1 MPINTGFL
9 EFFYLRTVNVRN
21 KITYFVPPKFFTN
34 KDILFTKGMK
44 KYNHTK
50 TWVLIF
56 FILCSLATNGQ
67 KKISP
72 IDTLQNIRLRE
83 VVVTATQPD
92 APGTSSMIG
101 QDAIRHIQAT
111 DLSDLSQLLPGV
123 LTRNPDLNTPAVFT
137 IRSATYENTTNALG
151 TAILVDGMRMNNN
164 MNMQQMGLEG
174 QGSLFNSSV
183 LSGFDVRSISPA
195 SIESIEVIRGVPSA
209 RYGDA
214 TSGVVL
220 VNSKAGLQPYTV
232 GLRFTATEKLAS
244 ISKGMAVGTHGN
256 ILHLGADYAYS
267 SQDPRLPEQAFQRVG
282 VQIAH
287 AKDFASAS
295 LRINLRGYWMQDKGG
310 KGRNTIDGEYQK
322 AVSRG
327 LSFSANGQ
335 WNLNRSWITN
345 LEYHAGLTF
354 DYQKNE
360 SSAYYSGTQQITTYT
375 RLPGEQ
381 GAFFLAPNYFS
392 DLSVE
397 GKPIHANASLT
408 ANLRNKLYNN
418 VYNHFMLGVEV
429 DTEGNRGKGIQFDP
443 LRPPLEMIQIRTRS
457 FRSIPFVYNY
467 TAFAEDK
474 ITFRT
479 GRMRTELQAGVRI
492 TQLQTEALHY
502 APTVDP
508 RINLRQI
515 LVESEEDTKLK
526 HLSIRAGWGL
536 MHKMPVLAYLYPD
549 KSYIDKN
556 SFTYNDMEN
565 NERLAVVHTF
575 VTDRTFNSE
584 LRLPVNRKFE
594 LGFNL
599 RIGQMTADVVW
610 FREHLRNGFCTTEQ
624 AEPFSYRRYDPLLGK
639 GEHPELTSNGVVN
652 NGQPLPSTTHT
663 TFATY
668 TLPEN
673 GIDQLK
679 QGIEYTLDM
688 GRWNLL
694 HTSFLISGSYLNL
707 HEKNTVLSAVHP
719 QVELNGKPY
728 PYVGIYEA
736 DHFATNLRIWQQF
749 STRFQFIT
757 QLPRIGLVTTLT
769 LQAVWMDKQRRGMES
784 NYNNSV
790 YLIDNNG
797 NRVDGDPMTDTKHRK
812 RLNPV
817 YYMDSEGVR
826 YLFTPEMAN
835 DKRFA
840 DLVLEA
846 GTPTVFLADS
856 FGPYFLLN
864 LRVTKKIGRY
874 VSVAFCANNFT
885 QSNPK
890 KYTNSTQQYTI
901 KNPDLYYGAEM
912 TIQF

>member
-1 MPINTGFL
+1 
-9 EFFYLRTVNVRN
+9 
-21 KITYFVPPKFFTN
+21 
-34 KDILFTKGMK
+34 
-44 KYNHTK
+44 
-50 TWVLIF
+50 
-56 FILCSLATNGQ
+56 
-67 KKISP
+67 
-72 IDTLQNIRLRE
+72 
-83 VVVTATQPD
+83 
-92 APGTSSMIG
+92 
-101 QDAIRHIQAT
+101 
-111 DLSDLSQLLPGV
+111 
-123 LTRNPDLNTPAVFT
+123 
-137 IRSATYENTTNALG
+137 
-151 TAILVDGMRMNNN
+151 
-164 MNMQQMGLEG
+164 
-174 QGSLFNSSV
+174 
-183 LSGFDVRSISPA
+183 
-195 SIESIEVIRGVPSA
+195 
-209 RYGDA
+209 
-214 TSGVVL
+214 
-220 VNSKAGLQPYTV
+220 
-232 GLRFTATEKLAS
+232 
-244 ISKGMAVGTHGN
+244 
-256 ILHLGADYAYS
+256 
-267 SQDPRLPEQAFQRVG
+267 
-282 VQIAH
+282 
-287 AKDFASAS
+287 
-295 LRINLRGYWMQDKGG
+295 
-310 KGRNTIDGEYQK
+310 
-322 AVSRG
+322 
-327 LSFSANGQ
+327 
-335 WNLNRSWITN
+335 
-345 LEYHAGLTF
+345 
-354 DYQKNE
+354 
-360 SSAYYSGTQQITTYT
+360 
-375 RLPGEQ
+375 
-381 GAFFLAPNYFS
+381 
-392 DLSVE
+392 
-397 GKPIHANASLT
+397 
-408 ANLRNKLYNN
+408 
-418 VYNHFMLGVEV
+418 MLGVEV
-429 DTEGNRGKGIQFDP
+429 NTEGNRGKGIQFAP
-443 LRPPLEMIQIRTRS
+443 LRPPLEMNQIRTRS

-515 LVESEEDTKLK
+515 LVESKEDTKLK

-549 KSYIDKN
+549 KSYIDQN
-556 SFTYNDMEN
+556 SFTYNDMES

-575 VTDRTFNSE
+575 VTDRTFNPE
-584 LRLPVNRKFE
+584 LHLPVNRKFE
-594 LGFNL
+594 LGLNL

-624 AEPFSYRRYDPLLGK
+624 AEPFSYRRYDPLAGK
-639 GEHPELTSNGVVN
+639 GEHPELTSNGVIN
-652 NGQPLPSTTHT
+652 NGQLLPYTTHT

-668 TLPEN
+668 TSPEN

-694 HTSFLISGSYLNL
+694 HTSFFISGSYLNL
-707 HEKNTVLSAVHP
+707 HEKNTALSAVHP

-790 YLIDNNG
+790 YLIDDNG

-826 YLFTPEMAN
+826 HPFTPEMAN

-874 VSVAFCANNFT
+874 ISVAFCANNFT

-901 KNPDLYYGAEM
+901 KNPGLYYGAEM

>member
-1 MPINTGFL
+1 
-9 EFFYLRTVNVRN
+9 
-21 KITYFVPPKFFTN
+21 
-34 KDILFTKGMK
+34 MK

-56 FILCSLATNGQ
+56 SILCSLATNGQ
-67 KKISP
+67 KKISL
-72 IDTLQNIRLRE
+72 IDTLQNIRLGE
-83 VVVTATQPD
+83 VVVTATQLD
-92 APGTSSMIG
+92 APGTSSVIG

-123 LTRNPDLNTPAVFT
+123 LTRNPNLNTPAVFT

-244 ISKGMAVGTHGN
+244 MSKGMAVGTHGN
-256 ILHLGADYAYS
+256 ILHLEADYAYS

-327 LSFSANGQ
+327 LLFSANGL

-360 SSAYYSGTQQITTYT
+360 SSTYYSGTQQITTYT

-397 GKPIHANASLT
+397 GKPIHANASLS

-418 VYNHFMLGVEV
+418 VYNHFMLGVDV
-429 DTEGNRGKGIQFDP
+429 NTEGNRGKGIQFDS

-467 TAFAEDK
+467 TTFTEDK

-492 TQLQTEALHY
+492 TQLHTEALHY

-515 LVESEEDTKLK
+515 LVENKENTKLK

-575 VTDRTFNSE
+575 VTDCTFNPE

-594 LGFNL
+594 LGLNL
-599 RIGQMTADVVW
+599 RIGQMTTDIIW

-624 AEPFSYRRYDPLLGK
+624 AEPFSYRRYAPLPDK
-639 GEHPELTSNGVVN
+639 GEYPELTSNGVIN
-652 NGQPLPSTTHT
+652 NGQPLPYTTQT

-668 TLPEN
+668 TSPEN

-694 HTSFLISGSYLNL
+694 HTSFLISGSYLKL
-707 HEKNTVLSAVHP
+707 HEKNTALSAVHP

-728 PYVGIYEA
+728 PYVGIYET

-769 LQAVWMDKQRRGMES
+769 LQAVWMDKQGRSMES

-790 YLIDNNG
+790 YLIDDNG

-817 YYMDSEGVR
+817 YYTDSEGVR
-826 YLFTPEMAN
+826 HPFTPEMAN

-874 VSVAFCANNFT
+874 VSIAFCANNFT

>member
-1 MPINTGFL
+1 
-9 EFFYLRTVNVRN
+9 
-21 KITYFVPPKFFTN
+21 
-34 KDILFTKGMK
+34 MK
-44 KYNHTK
+44 KYNQTK

-56 FILCSLATNGQ
+56 FVFCSLAANGQ
-67 KKISP
+67 KNILS
-72 IDTLQNIRLRE
+72 IDTLHNIRLRE
-83 VVVTATQPD
+83 VVVTATQSD
-92 APGTSSMIG
+92 APGTCSMIG

-151 TAILVDGMRMNNN
+151 TAILVDGMQMSNN

-220 VNSKAGLQPYTV
+220 VNSKVGLQPYTV

-244 ISKGMAVGTHGN
+244 ISKGIAVGTHGN

-287 AKDFASAS
+287 TKDFASAS

-322 AVSRG
+322 AFSRG

-335 WNLNRSWITN
+335 WNLNSSWITN

-360 SSAYYSGTQQITTYT
+360 SSTYYSGTQQITTYT

-381 GAFFLAPNYFS
+381 GAFFLAPSYFS
-392 DLSVE
+392 DLLVE
-397 GKPIHANASLT
+397 GKPIYANASLT

-429 DTEGNRGKGIQFDP
+429 NTEGNRGKGIQFAP

-492 TQLQTEALHY
+492 TQLQTEALQY

-515 LVESEEDTKLK
+515 LVESKEDTKLK

-549 KSYIDKN
+549 KSYIDQN

-575 VTDRTFNSE
+575 VTDRTFNPE
-584 LRLPVNRKFE
+584 LHLPVNRKFE
-594 LGFNL
+594 LGLNL

-624 AEPFSYRRYDPLLGK
+624 AEPFSYRRYDPLTGK
-639 GEHPELTSNGVVN
+639 GEHPELTSNGVIN
-652 NGQPLPSTTHT
+652 NGQLLPYTTHT

-668 TLPEN
+668 TSPEN

-694 HTSFLISGSYLNL
+694 HTSFFISGSYLNL
-707 HEKNTVLSAVHP
+707 HEKNTALSAVHP

-790 YLIDNNG
+790 YLIDDNG

-826 YLFTPEMAN
+826 HPFTPEMAN

-874 VSVAFCANNFT
+874 ISVAFCANNFT

-901 KNPDLYYGAEM
+901 KNPGLYYGAEM